1 MSSGWV
7 KVERDLLDSW
17 LWEDAEIC
25 RVWLYLLLKANYE
38 DKKQMIGGKLTT
50 IKRGECFK
58 SVRCISEQTGVSVK
72 KVRASLEVLER
83 ANLIT
88 RKGQAMGQTFSLVGY
103 GVEPLPGQAIGYT
116 KDTHLGEPLGTPLGK
131 QGSTYKEYIE
141 SRNKNEEENRI
152 NNSNSKA
159 AFGRNRNVYL
169 TTEEF
174 EDLAEEFGYEAAM
187 EKIETESAWKVKRGA
202 EIDNDFAL
210 IRKWLLGDKE
220 RGLLE
225 KPKPMVTEKPTEQLP
240 EEEEEEEIS
249 DEEWLKL

>member
-7 KVERDLLDSW
+7 KVDRDLLDSW
-17 LWEDAEIC
+17 LWEDAEVC

-38 DKKQMIGGKLTT
+38 DRPQMIGGKLTT

-83 ANLIT
+83 ANIIT

-116 KDTHLGEPLGTPLGK
+116 KDTHLGEPLGIPLGT

-141 SRNKNEEENRI
+141 PRNKKEEENRI
-152 NNSNSKA
+152 NNSKT
-159 AFGRNRNVYL
+159 AFGRNQNVYL
-169 TTEEF
+169 TGEEIGKLI
-174 EDLAEEFGYEAAM
+174 DDFGYEAAM
-187 EKIETESAWKVKRGA
+187 AKIETESAWKVKKGA
-202 EIDNDFAL
+202 EIDNDYSL
-210 IRKWLLGDKE
+210 IRKWLAGDKE
-220 RGLLE
+220 KGLLE
-225 KPKPMVTEKPTEQLP
+225 KPKPMVTEKPTEP
-240 EEEEEEEIS
+240 PPEEEEEEIS